1 MPLFRR
7 LLLIAV
13 IVAVTAGV
21 APAQEQGEPEVQ
33 IEEPAPPSDGRPEK
47 QRPGRFIQWIGS
59 GFSMH
64 KQNYV
69 LPLSWGNRARGSE
82 DSEMKFQLSV
92 KQRVAGSNF
101 FIAYTQKSF
110 WRILDQE
117 DSRPFR
123 ETNHNPEVF
132 YRYIGDEV
140 AWGAWGTDVGYEHE
154 SNGAREPTS
163 RSWDRLYLKPF
174 IEYGRMRAD
183 LKLWHRLS
191 EEVKETPDDPEGDE
205 NPDIEKFYGYGELRL
220 AYEFANRFQDGHMAT
235 LMTRWN
241 FATEK
246 GGLQFDYSL
255 PTPSRNVFLFAHLWT
270 GYGES
275 LIDYN
280 RSLTRYGIGV
290 MFKR

>member
-1 MPLFRR
+1 M
-7 LLLIAV
+7 LLLLSCALTGT
-13 IVAVTAGV
+13 ALAQGPTSPEAGV
-21 APAQEQGEPEVQ
+21 ETPELASESPAPAT
-33 IEEPAPPSDGRPEK
+33 
-47 QRPGRFIQWIGS
+47 RPGGFIQWIGT

-64 KQNYV
+64 KQNYL
-69 LPLSWGNRARGSE
+69 LPLTWGNRAHGSE
-82 DSEMKFQLSV
+82 DSELKFQLSF
-92 KQRVAGSNF
+92 KQRIASSNF
-101 FIAYTQKSF
+101 FIGYTQKSF
-110 WRILDQE
+110 WRILDQD

-123 ETNHNPEVF
+123 ETNYNPELF
-132 YRYIGDEV
+132 YRYLSSEHPWGS
-140 AWGAWGTDVGYEHE
+140 WGADAGYEHE

-174 IEYGRMRAD
+174 IEYGRLRTD

-191 EEVKETPDDPEGDE
+191 EDVKETPDDPAGDE

-220 AYEFANRFQDGHMAT
+220 GYEFANRFQDGHMAT
-235 LMTRWN
+235 LLTRWN
-241 FATEK
+241 FATAK

-255 PTPSRNVFLFAHLWT
+255 PTPSRNLFLFAHLWT